1 MTPKE
6 ELKEKMRVY
15 EMYSTA
21 LLAGYSSS
29 DIEWSPESMVKQVDE
44 VTKMMVECHFV
55 YSEECMYEHDE

>member
-1 MTPKE
+1 MTPEE

-21 LLAGYSSS
+21 LLAGYSSC
-29 DIEWSPESMVKQVDE
+29 DLEAWDLVRLVDK
-44 VTKMMVECHFV
+44 VTKRMLEYHFV